1 MTTLE
6 VTLDLPDRMARE
18 AQAAGAARA
27 DLIVTGNEDLLGEP
41 KLGVAFDN
49 LRFHGSNSPRQS
61 RRGIEMIDGDAVQ
74 RLEPLPKISGW

>member
-27 DLIVTGNEDLLGEP
+27 DLLVTGDEDLLGEP
-41 KLGVAFDN
+41 RPQDRHCTLAA
-49 LRFHGSNSPRQS
+49 
-61 RRGIEMIDGDAVQ
+61 DAVAQ
-74 RLEPLPKISGW
+74 GASPTALIRPWLYRSA